1 MVAGTVHPLV
11 STFEQGDLHSREMH
25 EYRGRSTY
33 RSAEMREFV
42 TAVCDALGGASYY
55 NHDTTTAFIYRPGD
69 THALGE
75 IGFAD
80 LRLRKV
86 GKEKLA
92 YYVRTANIHNP
103 KISTDNWKHN
113 TVSTDKLSTAVK
125 LAVNH
130 LKPLDVRGAV
140 EATCAEVKHIITK
153 DRNALSRHV
162 RDKMQDLLGFYVYS
176 DHDLSKGIF
185 KELRNITFASEELNR
200 DKDELY
206 KHAAAVAEFDRYLER
221 GLTYVAFSDNYG
233 QPVADVVSVF
243 MSTETEPKLYPPI
256 RMAATE
262 LPEWAQR
269 RTAVLKL
276 VSNNTHVQGVGVRV
290 DDRVFYICTGE
301 YE

>member
-1 MVAGTVHPLV
+1 MSARFLHPLV

-25 EYRGRSTY
+25 EHRGRTTY
-33 RSAEMREFV
+33 RHAEMRDFV
-42 TAVCDALGGASYY
+42 TAVCEALGGASHY
-55 NHDTTTAFIYRPGD
+55 NFDSNTTFIYRPGD
-69 THALGE
+69 THVLGE

-92 YYVRTANIHNP
+92 YYVRTVNIHNP
-103 KISTDNWKHN
+103 KISMDNWKHN

-130 LKPLDVRGAV
+130 LKPLDVIDAINMSY
-140 EATCAEVKHIITK
+140 TDVKSIITK
-153 DRNALSRHV
+153 DRNVLSRHV

-176 DHDLSKGIF
+176 DSDVSKGIF

-200 DKDELY
+200 DKDKLY
-206 KHAAAVAEFDRYLER
+206 SHTDEVAEFDRYIER

-233 QPVADVVSVF
+233 QLVADMVHLEP
-243 MSTETEPKLYPPI
+243 STDIPSSSI
-256 RMAATE
+256 RRMAATE
-262 LPEWAQR
+262 LPEWAQE

-276 VSNNTHVQGVGVRV
+276 VANNTHIQGVGVRV

>member
-1 MVAGTVHPLV
+1 MVAGTAHPLV

-25 EYRGRSTY
+25 EHRGRTTY
-33 RSAEMREFV
+33 RHAEMRDFV
-42 TAVCDALGGASYY
+42 TAVCEALGGASHY
-55 NHDTTTAFIYRPGD
+55 NYDSNTTFIYRPGD
-69 THALGE
+69 THVLGE
-75 IGFAD
+75 IGFAE

-92 YYVRTANIHNP
+92 YYVRTTNIKNP
-103 KISTDNWKHN
+103 KIRADDWRHN

-130 LKPLDVRGAV
+130 LKPLGVIDAINMSYADVKNIISKDREVISRGVRG
-140 EATCAEVKHIITK
+140 
-153 DRNALSRHV
+153 
-162 RDKMQDLLGFYVYS
+162 KMQDLLGFYVYS

-206 KHAAAVAEFDRYLER
+206 KYAAAVADFDRYLER

-233 QPVADVVSVF
+233 QLVADMVHLGPDAEF
-243 MSTETEPKLYPPI
+243 TRALPI
-256 RMAATE
+256 RVAATE
-262 LPEWAQR
+262 LPEWAQE

-276 VSNNTHVQGVGVRV
+276 VANNTHIQGVGVRV

>member
-1 MVAGTVHPLV
+1 
-11 STFEQGDLHSREMH
+11 MH
-25 EYRGRSTY
+25 EHRARTSYRH
-33 RSAEMREFV
+33 AEMRDFV
-42 TAVCDALGGASYY
+42 TAVCEALGGASHY
-55 NHDTTTAFIYRPGD
+55 NYDNNTAYIYRPGD
-69 THALGE
+69 THVLGE

-92 YYVRTANIHNP
+92 YYVRTINIHNP
-103 KISTDNWKHN
+103 KISVDNWKHN

-130 LKPLDVRGAV
+130 LKTLDVMGAV
-140 EATCAEVKHIITK
+140 EATCEEVKNIITK
-153 DRNALSRHV
+153 DRNVLNRHV

-200 DKDELY
+200 DKDKLY
-206 KHAAAVAEFDRYLER
+206 NDAAAVAEFDRYLER

-233 QPVADVVSVF
+233 QLVADVVSVF
-243 MSTETEPKLYPPI
+243 VSTETEPKIYPPI

-262 LPEWAQR
+262 LPEWAQE
-269 RTAVLKL
+269 RTAVLRL
-276 VSNNTHVQGVGVRV
+276 VANNTHIQGVGVRV

>member
-1 MVAGTVHPLV
+1 MSARFNHPLV
-11 STFEQGDLHSREMH
+11 SNFEQCSVHDREMH
-25 EYRGRSTY
+25 EYRARTNY
-33 RSAEMREFV
+33 RYAEMRDFV
-42 TAVCDALGGASYY
+42 TAVCEALGGASHY
-55 NHDTTTAFIYRPGD
+55 NYDSNTAFIYRPGD
-69 THALGE
+69 THVLGE

-92 YYVRTANIHNP
+92 YYVRTVNIHNP
-103 KISTDNWKHN
+103 KISVDNWKHN
-113 TVSTDKLSTAVK
+113 TASTDKLSTAVK

-140 EATCAEVKHIITK
+140 DATFVDVKNIITK
-153 DRNALSRHV
+153 ERDAIV
-162 RDKMQDLLGFYVYS
+162 RRMRDTLHKLLGFYVYTGA
-176 DHDLSKGIF
+176 DTGKGIF

-200 DKDELY
+200 NRDELY
-206 KHAAAVAEFDRYLER
+206 KRIDEVAEFDRYIER

-233 QPVADVVSVF
+233 QLVADSLHL
-243 MSTETEPKLYPPI
+243 EPDAYITRAAPI

-262 LPEWAQR
+262 LPEWAQQ

-276 VSNNTHVQGVGVRV
+276 VANNTHIQGVGVRV

>member
-1 MVAGTVHPLV
+1 
-11 STFEQGDLHSREMH
+11 MH
-25 EYRGRSTY
+25 EHRGRTTY
-33 RSAEMREFV
+33 RHAEMRDFV
-42 TAVCDALGGASYY
+42 TAVCEALGGASHY
-55 NHDTTTAFIYRPGD
+55 NFDSNTTFIYRPGD
-69 THALGE
+69 THVLGE

-92 YYVRTANIHNP
+92 YYVRTVNIHNP
-103 KISTDNWKHN
+103 KISMDNWKHN

-130 LKPLDVRGAV
+130 LKPLDVIDAINMSY
-140 EATCAEVKHIITK
+140 TDVKSIITK
-153 DRNALSRHV
+153 DRNVLSRHV

-176 DHDLSKGIF
+176 DSDVSKGIF

-200 DKDELY
+200 DKDKLY
-206 KHAAAVAEFDRYLER
+206 SHTDEVAEFDRYIER

-233 QPVADVVSVF
+233 QLVADMVHLEP
-243 MSTETEPKLYPPI
+243 STDIPSSSI
-256 RMAATE
+256 RRMAATE
-262 LPEWAQR
+262 LPEWAQE

-276 VSNNTHVQGVGVRV
+276 VANNTHIQGVGVRV